1 MYKETNLTTNDGG
14 EKAFKFLATGTTAYR
29 YRQIFNQDLM
39 VQLNKMKTFQDGG
52 VSDETADSMIF
63 EKLAFIMNAQA
74 EGKNMN
80 TLNFDSFLEWA
91 DQFSGMELI
100 THALEIIELYLG
112 SKITRSIPK
121 KD

>member
-1 MYKETNLTTNDGG
+1 MFTQINLITNDGG

-29 YRQIFNQDLM
+29 YRQVFNQDLM

-52 VSDETADSMIF
+52 DDNADSTIF

-74 EGKNMN
+74 EGKNMK

-91 DQFSGMELI
+91 DQFAGMELI
-100 THALEIIELYLG
+100 THAPEIIELYLG
-112 SKITRSIPK
+112 SKVTKSTPK

>member
-1 MYKETNLTTNDGG
+1 MFRQINLITNDGE

-29 YRQIFNQDLM
+29 YRQIFHQDLM
-39 VQLNKMKTFQDGG
+39 VQLSKMRAFQDNSA
-52 VSDETADSMIF
+52 SDEAADSTIF
-63 EKLAFIMNAQA
+63 DKLAFIMNAQA

-91 DQFSGMELI
+91 DQFAGMELI
-100 THALEIIELYLG
+100 THAPEIIELYLG
-112 SKITRSIPK
+112 SKVTKSTPK

>member
-1 MYKETNLTTNDGG
+1 MYKEINLTTNDGG

-52 VSDETADSMIF
+52 ASDETADSMIF

>member
-1 MYKETNLTTNDGG
+1 MFKQITLTTNDGG

-29 YRQIFNQDLM
+29 YRQVFHQDLM
-39 VQLNKMKTFQDGG
+39 VQLSRLKTFQDSGA
-52 VSDETADSMIF
+52 SDEAADSTIF

-74 EGKNMN
+74 EGLNMN

-91 DQFSGMELI
+91 DQFAGMELL
-100 THALEIIELYLG
+100 THAPEIIELYLG
-112 SKITRSIPK
+112 SKITTSVPK

>member
-1 MYKETNLTTNDGG
+1 MFRQINLTTNDGG
-14 EKAFKFLATGTTAYR
+14 EKPFKFLATGTTAYR
-29 YRQIFNQDLM
+29 YRQVFHQDLM
-39 VQLNKMKTFQDGG
+39 VQLSKMKNFQDGDEN
-52 VSDETADSMIF
+52 SDSTIF

-91 DQFSGMELI
+91 DQFAGMELI
-100 THALEIIELYLG
+100 THAPEIIELYLG
-112 SKITRSIPK
+112 SKITTSIPK

>member
-1 MYKETNLTTNDGG
+1 MFGQINLITNDGG
-14 EKAFKFLATGTTAYR
+14 EKAFKFLAVGPTVYR
-29 YRQIFNQDLM
+29 YRQVFHKDLM
-39 VQLNKMKTFQDGG
+39 VQLSKMRVFQEKEA
-52 VSDETADSMIF
+52 SDETADSTTF

-91 DQFSGMELI
+91 DQFAGMELI
-100 THALEIIELYLG
+100 THAPEIIELYLG
-112 SKITRSIPK
+112 SKVTKSTPK

>member
-1 MYKETNLTTNDGG
+1 MFRQINLITNDGE

-29 YRQIFNQDLM
+29 YRQIFHQDLM
-39 VQLNKMKTFQDGG
+39 VQLSKMRAFQDNSA
-52 VSDETADSMIF
+52 SDEAADSTIF
-63 EKLAFIMNAQA
+63 DKLAFIMNAQA

-91 DQFSGMELI
+91 DQFAGMELI
-100 THALEIIELYLG
+100 THAPEIIELYLG
-112 SKITRSIPK
+112 SKITKSVPK

>member
-1 MYKETNLTTNDGG
+1 MYREITLTTNEGG

-29 YRQIFNQDLM
+29 YRQVFHEDLM
-39 VQLNKMKTFQDGG
+39 VQLSKMKTFQDGG
-52 VSDETADSMIF
+52 EAADSTIF

-80 TLNFDSFLEWA
+80 TLNFDSFLNWA
-91 DQFSGMELI
+91 DQFAGMELI
-100 THALEIIELYLG
+100 THAPEIIELYLG
-112 SKITRSIPK
+112 SKITTSIPK

>member
-1 MYKETNLTTNDGG
+1 MYREINLTTINGE
-14 EKAFKFLATGTTAYR
+14 EKAFKFLATATTAYR

-39 VQLNKMKTFQDGG
+39 AQLNKMQTLQNGG
-52 VSDETADSMIF
+52 TPDESIDSTIF

-74 EGKNMN
+74 EGKNMK

-91 DQFSGMELI
+91 DQFEAMELI
-100 THALEIIELYLG
+100 THAPEIIELYLG
-112 SKITRSIPK
+112 SKITTSVPK

>member
-1 MYKETNLTTNDGG
+1 MFTQINLITNDGE

-29 YRQIFNQDLM
+29 YRQIFHQDLM
-39 VQLNKMKTFQDGG
+39 VQLNKMRVFQEKEA
-52 VSDETADSMIF
+52 SDETADSTTF

-80 TLNFDSFLEWA
+80 ELDFDSFLEWA
-91 DQFSGMELI
+91 DQFAGMELI
-100 THALEIIELYLG
+100 THAPEIVGLYLG
-112 SKITRSIPK
+112 SKMTKSIPK